1 MFVIAESATTVVRL
15 DDRFGPAQVSSVE
28 EVLAM
33 FRPVGHV
40 IIDFANVRDADTAA
54 VATLARALSGLA
66 GSRVSFRGLSRHL
79 RRLLRYVGVDV
90 DAPPAVAAGAAAGAS

>member
-33 FRPVGHV
+33 FRPVRHV

-54 VATLARALSGLA
+54 VATLARTLGGLD
-66 GSRVSFRGLSRHL
+66 GSQVSFRGLSRHL
-79 RRLLRYVGVDV
+79 RRLLSYVGVDV
-90 DAPPAVAAGAAAGAS
+90 DAPRAVPVAR